1 MAGDGQRS
9 RVAECAAVNPMRVC
23 LCALIVCG
31 WAHTAHA
38 QDTAFRVSLVAAIAA
53 HGADLAGTEHCLG
66 AGRCTELNPWLARF
80 NQPGMFGASKMA
92 VAALSLWGTTKL
104 KDAGHPKLA
113 IAANVGQAIS
123 FSLIAWHNARVS
135 R

>member
-1 MAGDGQRS
+1 MKALLAVLCLLYAVP
-9 RVAECAAVNPMRVC
+9 VA
-23 LCALIVCG
+23 
-31 WAHTAHA
+31 A
-38 QDTAFRVSLVAAIAA
+38 QDTAFRASMVAAIAA
-53 HGADLAGTEHCLG
+53 HGADLSSTEHCLG

-80 NQPGMFGASKMA
+80 DQPAVFGAAKMA
-92 VAALSLWGTTKL
+92 VAGLSLWGTAKL

-113 IAANVGQAIS
+113 IAANVGQAIG